1 MLNLEILQILIENA
15 ESIGILPDH
24 ITQAISMETIGS
36 TDNEL
41 DVSDHLRSKFKK
53 KKHRS
58 GSLTRK
64 PHLSASNLNLSM
76 SVDLFVVI
84 YFQTIFTLY

>member
-1 MLNLEILQILIENA
+1 MQILIENA

-41 DVSDHLRSKFKK
+41 DVSDHLRSKLKK

>member
-1 MLNLEILQILIENA
+1 MLESYLQILIENA
-15 ESIGILPDH
+15 ECIGILPDH
-24 ITQAISMETIGS
+24 ISQAISMETIGS

-41 DVSDHLRSKFKK
+41 DISDHSRSKYRK

-76 SVDLFVVI
+76 SVDLFIVI
-84 YFQTIFTLY
+84 NL